1 MLTQVIKDGQ
11 KNFSILIKGGV
22 KGDFS
27 ATPILD
33 ISKLSAPATGWK
45 GLRLDAAVWAIQEK
59 MGMNLWW
66 NNPES
71 EADLVFP
78 MESRNSMRFDEGIPS
93 PRIADS
99 WRGIMYLSSFRT
111 TEIPGPK
118 TFFILLDFD
127 KQ

>member
-1 MLTQVIKDGQ
+1 MQTQIMKDGQ
-11 KNFSILIKGGV
+11 KNFSVFIKGIT

-27 ATPILD
+27 PTPILD
-33 ISKLSAPATGWK
+33 ISKISAPATGWK

-71 EADLVFP
+71 ETDLVFP
-78 MESRNSMRFDEGIPS
+78 LESRNSMRLDEGIPS
-93 PRIADS
+93 PRIADG
-99 WRGIMYLSSFRT
+99 WRGILYLSSFRT
-111 TEIPGPK
+111 LEVPGPK